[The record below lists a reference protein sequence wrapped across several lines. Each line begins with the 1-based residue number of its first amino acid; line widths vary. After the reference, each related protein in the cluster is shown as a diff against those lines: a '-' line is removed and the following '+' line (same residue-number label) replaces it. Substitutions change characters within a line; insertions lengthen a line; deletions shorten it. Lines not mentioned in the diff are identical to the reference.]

1 LHVSLPGRATPR
13 TTIGHCPYTP
23 VNPRLASFRTISS
36 VSRLRRGEIGF
47 VLHHCPPAPKMA
59 SGNHPRDATAKYA
72 KYAKGSIGPSLVVF
86 RVVRVFRGHVL
97 LFSAPSVVHSE
108 GLDEVSFAPTSRRG
122 RRRGQPRLFYRR
134 LPRPVC
140 CVKTKNTA
148 EIAKADWRRQAVGRR
163 PGRRRQAGNCELTTD
178 NGRLGPDRRGRRGM
192 QRESSMINRR
202 RTKR

>member
-1 LHVSLPGRATPR
+1 
-13 TTIGHCPYTP
+13 
-23 VNPRLASFRTISS
+23 
-36 VSRLRRGEIGF
+36 
-47 VLHHCPPAPKMA
+47 MA

-140 CVKTKNTA
+140 CLNTKNHA
-148 EIAKADWRRQAVGRR
+148 GISKA
-163 PGRRRQAGNCELTTD
+163 GRRRQAV
-178 NGRLGPDRRGRRGM
+178 DRRGG
-192 QRESSMINRR
+192 RR
-202 RTKR
+202 RQTGIWELRKDHVGLTAESLPRAELALDLIGGGGCRGGREEIINYQWKTRDGMVRRIWLDYGWLTEAPRG